1 MLKSFLVTEDV
12 VFKTI
17 VDDDDNDWGED
28 GVDNIVID
36 LGGDGVL
43 NPSKAFES
51 SSSLVISVLIESCSD
66 SMWLSVSVPE

>member
-1 MLKSFLVTEDV
+1 MLKRFLVTEDV

-36 LGGDGVL
+36 LDGDGVL
-43 NPSKAFES
+43 NPSKASES
-51 SSSLVISVLIESCSD
+51 SSSLGISV
-66 SMWLSVSVPE
+66 